1 MKRPLLSLALVLC
14 ALHLVAAEA
23 PRPNV
28 VFFLIDDLGY
38 ADCGF
43 NGGKEIR
50 TPEIDALAHGGAVIE
65 SHYVQPVC
73 SPTRSALM
81 TGRYPTRTGVYT
93 VVRPGA
99 KWGLP
104 LNERTLANALKDA
117 GYTTAITGKWHLGEF
132 DPAYKP
138 TARGFDH
145 QYGHYFGAIDYFT
158 HVRDGQHDWH
168 RDDVEVKEE
177 GYSTH
182 LVAKEACRL
191 IEAQE
196 KGKLLFLYVP
206 FNGVHSP
213 MQVPDSY
220 LEPYASLEGPRR
232 QLAGMLAAVDEAIG
246 QIVDALEKS
255 GRRENTLIVFS
266 SDNGGPRPG
275 TNTPLRD
282 YKGSI
287 HEGGVRAAAFA
298 NWPGKIPAG
307 QRIREPMHII
317 DWYPTMVKLAGGQ
330 PAPRRQ
336 GCLADADG
344 ADPFTARVH
353 PQRPEPPEGRP
364 SCRELETHPP
374 ARGIRWQRE
383 GESQGQ
389 GEEQGQGNDGC
400 RAGRA
405 LRPRRR
411 SRRIHQSRRTGTGTR
426 RGTAGET
433 RGTAQERGP
442 SGRGRG
448 GSGVMFPE
456 TNGRIGR
463 TVGPVQ
469 RQREQAT
476 PTPVVEAFGR
486 QLRFAF
492 RFGLAGFMRCE
503 LKKSYFLR
511 PR

>member
-1 MKRPLLSLALVLC
+1 MKLPLLSLALVLGT
-14 ALHLVAAEA
+14 LHLAAAEA

-43 NGGKEIR
+43 NGGDEIR

-93 VVRPGA
+93 IVRPGA

-104 LNERTLANALKDA
+104 LNERTLANALRDA

-158 HVRDGQHDWH
+158 HVRDGQHDWY
-168 RDDVEVKEE
+168 RDDVEMKEE

-196 KGKLLFLYVP
+196 KDQPLFLYVP

-246 QIVDALEKS
+246 QIVDALEKT
-255 GRRENTLIVFS
+255 GRRQNTLIVFS

-287 HEGGVRAAAFA
+287 YEGGVRAAAFA

-307 QRIREPMHII
+307 QRIEEPMHII
-317 DWYPTMVKLAGGQ
+317 DWYPTLVKLAGGTLEGSQ
-330 PAPRRQ
+330 PLDGRDVWPMLTAQAPSPHEFILSAQSPQKAALRLGNWKLILQPGETGGNAKGKAKGKAKNKGKSKATTAAEPVVLYDLAGDPGETTNLAAREPERVAELREKLEELLKNAVPP
-336 GCLADADG
+336 GADAAG
-344 ADPFTARVH
+344 A
-353 PQRPEPPEGRP
+353 E
-364 SCRELETHPP
+364 
-374 ARGIRWQRE
+374 
-383 GESQGQ
+383 
-389 GEEQGQGNDGC
+389 
-400 RAGRA
+400 
-405 LRPRRR
+405 
-411 SRRIHQSRRTGTGTR
+411 
-426 RGTAGET
+426 
-433 RGTAQERGP
+433 
-442 SGRGRG
+442 
-448 GSGVMFPE
+448 
-456 TNGRIGR
+456 
-463 TVGPVQ
+463 
-469 RQREQAT
+469 
-476 PTPVVEAFGR
+476 
-486 QLRFAF
+486 
-492 RFGLAGFMRCE
+492 
-503 LKKSYFLR
+503 
-511 PR
+511 